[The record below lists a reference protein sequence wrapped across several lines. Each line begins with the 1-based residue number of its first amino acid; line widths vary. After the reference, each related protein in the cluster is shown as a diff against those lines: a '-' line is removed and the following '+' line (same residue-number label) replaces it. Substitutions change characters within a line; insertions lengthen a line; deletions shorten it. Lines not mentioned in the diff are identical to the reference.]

1 MYFSPVSRKEQE
13 RRRQVYK
20 RNKRKRTRIEN
31 AKAGMLY
38 SLFFATLF
46 IYGIL
51 NATTLG

>member
-1 MYFSPVSRKEQE
+1 MYFSPINRKEQE
-13 RRRQVYK
+13 RKRQEK
-20 RNKRKRTRIEN
+20 NKQKRKKERIEN

-51 NATTLG
+51 NATTLR